1 MTIAALLGLLV
12 LLAGAWAGGSYVGL
26 RRATRS
32 RLRAITVAQEV
43 RALSSEVA
51 SLRAQLAAEQA
62 LLERLPDPVIL
73 FGTDRNIRRLNAEAR
88 ATLGAGAPALLRMPA
103 FRSALDDAVGGGA
116 ETFVDLTLPV
126 PIARELHVRI
136 MPVEGS
142 KGPVIALLSDR
153 TRERAIERMRADFVA
168 NASHELRTPLASLI
182 GFIDTLRGPA
192 ADDPAAQHRFLGIM
206 AEQAQRMN
214 RLIDDLLGLSRIELT
229 EHLAPSGRVDVAG
242 LIETTAAGLDPLFTA
257 RSVTLE
263 TTIAPGLPTIVGDGD
278 QLGQVLQNL
287 LENAIKYGRDGSV
300 IHIDARR
307 ISRGGV
313 DGLTFSVR
321 DEGVGIAATHIP
333 RLTERFYRVN
343 TRRSREVGGTGLGL
357 AIVKHIV
364 NRHRGQMRIESSE
377 GVGTTVTI
385 WLPL

>member
-1 MTIAALLGLLV
+1 MTAAAFIGLLI
-12 LLAGAWAGGSYVGL
+12 LLVCAWVGGSYVGR
-26 RRATRS
+26 RRATRARS
-32 RLRAITVAQEV
+32 RAIAATQES
-43 RALSSEVA
+43 RALTAEVA

-73 FGTDRNIRRLNAEAR
+73 FGVDRNIRRLNAEAR
-88 ATLGAGAPALLRMPA
+88 ATLGVGAPALLRMPA
-103 FRSALDDAVGGGA
+103 FRAALDDAVSGGV
-116 ETFVDLTLPV
+116 ETFADLTLPV

-136 MPVEGS
+136 MPVDGS
-142 KGPVIALLSDR
+142 RGPVIALLSDH

-242 LIETTAAGLDPLFTA
+242 LIETTAASLDPLFAA
-257 RSVTLE
+257 RSLRLQ
-263 TTIAPGLPTIVGDGD
+263 TTIAPGLPAIAGDED

-287 LENAIKYGRDGSV
+287 LENAIKYGGDGGV
-300 IHIDARR
+300 IYIDACKMRR
-307 ISRGGV
+307 AGV
-313 DGLTFSVR
+313 DGVNVSVR
-321 DEGVGIAATHIP
+321 DEGVGIPALHIP

-364 NRHRGQMRIESSE
+364 NRHRGQIRIESTE

-385 WLPL
+385 WLPI